1 MNMKR
6 KRDDEKRRMEI
17 PGSVVLESKKYV
29 VGQQSLVVWMQGDPD
44 TDPDYRGV
52 IESVVVQADP
62 FLYSSAAGPKVSA
75 LLRGSVGNYYDIFE
89 QQLPLLLR
97 YESFS
102 QFLTQTPSGS
112 LANALISYQDSLITP
127 LGEWMQ
133 WIPFMFIPA
142 NVLIDASVA
151 VPLLQLEKQ
160 GRIIAPVEVDTRS
173 VTLPSTAFAEI
184 KNRFAL
190 QFPSSEVAKSNIGML
205 VREVQDASMYM
216 MEPLEGG
223 KKLPV
228 RCSAENETDFYT
240 KTSAFSFTP
249 MADGKWTT
257 TAVFDNFYETVTV
270 TASEVEW
277 YSALQVFTSLS
288 SSPIDLIA
296 CSRLLLSSSLAPGLS
311 ETQIYNQ
318 TTPDPQV
325 FSTAPNPFRLS
336 AESTDLYLSNS
347 GSIPYVLH
355 IPGTVMTANHRI
367 SPQRINQTSRSYRLA
382 MNTSPP
388 IIEALFN
395 SSSNPNWSIE
405 FPSYFPNPLDGNH
418 RIVDA
423 YVAVTDL
430 DFTATPVAILPRHY
444 VHHQGKPR
452 GLTSGTT
459 GDVPLPGTIN
469 PMCTVYKSPPLLTSA
484 GTMIH
489 LSTGLLRFYEEERR
503 YDIEDQP
510 VTAIDIWRAA
520 QTDTLIGEAITAS
533 KYSTEKGSTVLTF
546 T

>member
-29 VGQQSLVVWMQGDPD
+29 VGQQSLVVWMQGDPSLYD
-44 TDPDYRGV
+44 AAYRGV

-75 LLRGSVGNYYDIFE
+75 LLRGSVGNYYNIFE

-102 QFLTQTPSGS
+102 QFLAQTPTGS
-112 LANALISYQDSLITP
+112 LASAQINYGDPLVTP
-127 LGEWMQ
+127 LGEWLS

-142 NVLIDASVA
+142 NEQIDGSIA
-151 VPLLQLEKQ
+151 VPLLQLEKK

-184 KNRFAL
+184 KNRIAL
-190 QFPSSEVAKSNIGML
+190 QFPSSEVAKSNIGMF

-216 MEPLEGG
+216 MEPLQGG
-223 KKLPV
+223 RKLPV

-277 YSALQVFTSLS
+277 YSALQVFTQTS

-296 CSRLLLSSSLAPGLS
+296 CSRLLLSPSLTPGLS

-325 FSTAPNPFRLS
+325 FSAAPNPFRLS
-336 AESTDLYLSNS
+336 AESTDLYLSDA
-347 GSIPYVLH
+347 GSTPYVLH
-355 IPGTVMTANHRI
+355 IPGTVMTANHRM

-388 IIEALFN
+388 IIQALFN
-395 SSSNPNWSIE
+395 SSSNPNMSGY
-405 FPSYFPNPLDGNH
+405 FPNYFPNPLDGG

-444 VHHQGKPR
+444 VHHQGKPV
-452 GLTSGTT
+452 GLTSGIQQ
-459 GDVPLPGTIN
+459 DVPLPGTIN